1 MAKKEIDT
9 SHLNA
14 QQFRELVQVQKDV
27 FYFSTFAY
35 VVHPV
40 RGKTRF
46 LLYPYQKSVL
56 YCFLKHRFNIILK
69 FRQAGITELI
79 SLYCLWLTMYHPN
92 KKVNI
97 ISIKDSVAKKV
108 LKKIKYMYKNLPEHL
123 KVPVVNGRMGEL
135 GTASMI
141 EFINGSFIESIPTS
155 EEAGRSESLSLLVI
169 DEAAIVRWASQIWSA
184 SFPTL
189 STGGSAILNS
199 CITGNTKIITDKGLI
214 KVKNLCPKT
223 FGAVDLSNP

>member
-97 ISIKDSVAKKV
+97 SSSCNFHWWECYPKFNALWNFWLLSFK
-108 LKKIKYMYKNLPEHL
+108 
-123 KVPVVNGRMGEL
+123 MG
-135 GTASMI
+135 
-141 EFINGSFIESIPTS
+141 
-155 EEAGRSESLSLLVI
+155 
-169 DEAAIVRWASQIWSA
+169 
-184 SFPTL
+184 
-189 STGGSAILNS
+189 
-199 CITGNTKIITDKGLI
+199 
-214 KVKNLCPKT
+214 
-223 FGAVDLSNP
+223 

>member
-9 SHLNA
+9 PHLNA

-79 SLYCLWLTMYHPN
+79 SLYCLWLTMYHSEQ
-92 KKVNI
+92 KGE
-97 ISIKDSVAKKV
+97 
-108 LKKIKYMYKNLPEHL
+108 YHL
-123 KVPVVNGRMGEL
+123 H
-135 GTASMI
+135 
-141 EFINGSFIESIPTS
+141 
-155 EEAGRSESLSLLVI
+155 
-169 DEAAIVRWASQIWSA
+169 
-184 SFPTL
+184 
-189 STGGSAILNS
+189 
-199 CITGNTKIITDKGLI
+199 
-214 KVKNLCPKT
+214 
-223 FGAVDLSNP
+223 